1 MKITEAHI
9 DAMRSERHQAARAEA
24 RAVAELLR
32 EALGRLGFT
41 PEVAPA
47 RDIKEDALYWPV
59 LRGEATVSGHP
70 MVALGR
76 IPLVSANR
84 LAEILMRAALE
95 EQTKKATNR

>member
-1 MKITEAHI
+1 MKITEEHI
-9 DAMRSERHQAARAEA
+9 DAMRSARHRAAGAEA

-41 PEVAPA
+41 PDVAVPHGV
-47 RDIKEDALYWPV
+47 KNEDLFWPV
-59 LRGEATVSGHP
+59 LRGEVTVSGHP

-76 IPLVSANR
+76 IPLDSANR

-95 EQTKKATNR
+95 QQTKKAATS

>member
-1 MKITEAHI
+1 MKITEEHI

-32 EALGRLGFT
+32 EVLGRLGFT
-41 PEVAPA
+41 ADVAMPYGE
-47 RDIKEDALYWPV
+47 KKDALFWPA
-59 LRGEATVSGHP
+59 LRGEVTVSGHP

-76 IPLVSANR
+76 IPLDSADR

-95 EQTKKATNR
+95 EHTKKATTR

>member
-1 MKITEAHI
+1 MKITEEHI
-9 DAMRSERHQAARAEA
+9 DAMRSERHRAARAEA

-41 PEVAPA
+41 ADVAMPHGEV
-47 RDIKEDALYWPV
+47 DEALSWPV

-76 IPLVSANR
+76 IPLDSANR